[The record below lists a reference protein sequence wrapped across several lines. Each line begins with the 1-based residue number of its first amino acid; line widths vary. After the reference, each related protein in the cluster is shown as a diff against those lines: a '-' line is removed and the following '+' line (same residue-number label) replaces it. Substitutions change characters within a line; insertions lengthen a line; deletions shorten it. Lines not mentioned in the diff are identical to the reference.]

1 MPMGIEFHFMEIG
14 DQSEPDG
21 SISDE
26 IMPDRLHLT
35 TEGYER
41 WAKALE
47 PKLKELGL

>member
-1 MPMGIEFHFMEIG
+1 MEIG
-14 DQSEPDG
+14 DQFLEADG

-26 IMPDRLHLT
+26 IMPDLLHLS

-41 WAKALE
+41 WAEALE

>member
-1 MPMGIEFHFMEIG
+1 RVHYLEVG
-14 DQSEPDG
+14 DQFLEPDG
-21 SISDE
+21 TISKA
-26 IMPDRLHLT
+26 IMPDLLHLS